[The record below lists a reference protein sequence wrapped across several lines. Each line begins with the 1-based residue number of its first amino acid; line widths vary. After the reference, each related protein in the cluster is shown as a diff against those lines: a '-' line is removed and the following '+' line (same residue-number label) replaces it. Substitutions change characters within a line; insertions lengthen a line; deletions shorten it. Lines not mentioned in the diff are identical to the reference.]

1 MSKTNDNKLNM
12 FLAVKEFFVTWIA
25 MLNLL
30 PHFTD
35 FHSSFLEELQIIQA
49 LSEQQLFDKKRNG
62 VIERR
67 KEFKLTLITI
77 AAQAADKLYACALF
91 IEDQVLQNELHYSLS
106 KMKQSSDT
114 TVLKW
119 SKGIYDRINK
129 HLTEAASYG
138 LTEATQIDFKSMID
152 AFEVLMPSQRVSAT
166 QKKFVTEQLVEH
178 FDNADESLLQ
188 IDALVKILAS
198 TEPTVY
204 SMYDQRRKIL
214 NYGTRTLALRGLIT
228 DSITKLGLKGV
239 TIEFLNEDG
248 KPLQPSLIK
257 KSATKG
263 GFNIKSLAEGIYKVK
278 MKKVGYND
286 LIITITVAHGELCKM
301 SAEMTKI

>member
-30 PHFTD
+30 PHFTE
-35 FHSSFLEELQIIQA
+35 FHSSFLEELQIIQS
-49 LSEQQLFDKKRNG
+49 LLEQQLFDKKRNG
-62 VIERR
+62 IIAQRDEL
-67 KEFKLTLITI
+67 KLTLITI
-77 AAQAADKLYACALF
+77 TAQAADKLYACALF
-91 IEDQVLQNELHYSLS
+91 IKDQVLQNELQYSLS

-119 SKGIYDRINK
+119 SKGIYDRVNN

-138 LTEATQIDFKSMID
+138 LTEATQIEFKSMID
-152 AFEVLMPSQRVSAT
+152 AFEVLIPSQRVSAT
-166 QKKFVTEQLVEH
+166 QKKLVTKQLVEH
-178 FDNADESLLQ
+178 FDNADEALLQ
-188 IDALVKILAS
+188 IDALVKILSS
-198 TEPTVY
+198 TEPNVY

-214 NYGTRTLALRGLIT
+214 NYGTRTLALRGQIN

-257 KSATKG
+257 KSASKG
-263 GFNIKSLAEGIYKVK
+263 GFNIKTLAEGIYQVK

-286 LIITITVAHGELCKM
+286 LIITITVARGELCKI